1 MQTNSASHGIRGAFL
16 DCLANPFTSVLADND
31 AVRYCPDGLIV
42 IHNGII
48 EAFDDY
54 RQLHPQYPDL
64 PIVHYPDRLI
74 VPGFIDCHVHYPQTE
89 IIASYGAQ
97 LMDWLDRYTF
107 PAERH
112 FSDPDHARK
121 IASFFLDELLRNGTT
136 TALVLTTIFAD
147 SVDIFFEE
155 ADRRNMRLIAGQVL
169 MSRNA
174 PEFLLKDPEV
184 AAIEVQDQINRWHGH
199 GRQSY
204 AITPRFAIT
213 STPIELQLAGE
224 LWAANPGVYMHTHLA
239 ENEKEIE
246 ITAQLFP
253 NHRDYLSVYERYGL
267 VGDRSIFAHCI
278 HLDRSGFERLGQA
291 EATIAYCPTSNLFLG
306 SGLFPLHEVQ
316 GKVGLA
322 TDVGG
327 GTSFS
332 MLKTM
337 AEAYKIG
344 QLQQSN
350 SGQSLSAFKAFY
362 LATLGAAEALN
373 LGQYIGN
380 FEVGKEADLVVLDLK
395 STPILA
401 LRNGRS
407 VQSLDDLAE
416 QLFALIVLGD
426 DRAIEVTYVAGV
438 IAHQVIG

>member
-1 MQTNSASHGIRGAFL
+1 MKTNPAPHGIRGAFL
-16 DCLANPFTSVLADND
+16 DCIANPSTSSVTDND
-31 AVRYCPDGLIV
+31 AVRYLPDGLIV
-42 IHNGII
+42 ITNGII
-48 EAFDDY
+48 EAFGDY
-54 RQLHPQYPDL
+54 YELQPQYPDL

-74 VPGFIDCHVHYPQTE
+74 IPGFIDCHVHYPQTE
-89 IIASYGAQ
+89 IIAAYGTQ

-112 FSDPDHARK
+112 FSDPDHARR

-147 SVDIFFEE
+147 SVEVFFEE
-155 ADRRNMRLIAGQVL
+155 ADRRNMRMIAGQVL

-184 AAIEVQDQINRWHGH
+184 AAIEVQDQIDRWHGTR
-199 GRQSY
+199 RQSY

-239 ENEKEIE
+239 ENDKEIE
-246 ITAQLFP
+246 FTAQLFP
-253 NHRDYLSVYERYGL
+253 DHRDYLAVYEDYGL

-291 EATIAYCPTSNLFLG
+291 GATIAYCPTSNLFLG
-306 SGLFPLHEVQ
+306 SGLFPYHEVQ

-327 GTSFS
+327 GSSFS

-350 SGQSLSAFKAFY
+350 SGRSLSAFQAFY

-373 LGQYIGN
+373 LDSYIGN
-380 FEVGKEADLVVLDLK
+380 FEIGKEADLVVLDMK

-401 LRNGRS
+401 LRNERS

-416 QLFALIVLGD
+416 QLFALIILGD
-426 DRAIEVTYVAGV
+426 DRAIELTYVEGM
-438 IAHQVIG
+438 ISHQR